1 MVEEAIL
8 IQQEDTISLKK
19 AIAQTLYRK
28 KIDQP
33 KISKILQISQPMV
46 SNYITSKEQ
55 IPKNIQKLAEKIS
68 ENVLKNKKPIFH
80 TTVSFTVNTL
90 EGSFYIANKNEV
102 ITDENYSIVNNL
114 TEAFLILKGKD
125 ISELVPK
132 IKINIAMTK
141 EHPESTDDVAAFL
154 NGLIIAD
161 DKVTG
166 YNGIRFGRSR
176 HLSSLLLDL
185 KQKIDINAMMN
196 IAFID
201 NIEKTGLSFDY
212 LTKDFKLNKSKKNYD
227 ILLHKGDFG
236 IEPCAYILGKNA
248 VDVANKI
255 LKIKEKIK

>member
-8 IQQEDTISLKK
+8 IQQEDTIRLKK
-19 AIAQTLYRK
+19 SIAQTLYRK

-33 KISKILQISQPMV
+33 KISEILQISQPMV

-68 ENVLKNKKPIFH
+68 KNVLKNKKPTFH
-80 TTVSFTVNTL
+80 TTVSFTGNPL

-102 ITDENYSIVNNL
+102 ITDENNSIVNNL
-114 TEAFLILKGKD
+114 TEAFLILKGRD
-125 ISELVPK
+125 ISGLVPE

-236 IEPCAYILGKNA
+236 IEPCAYVLGKNA
-248 VDVANKI
+248 VDVAHKV
-255 LKIKEKIK
+255 LKIKEEIK